1 MALIL
6 DAYAVDTGERF
17 TTVAGISLDKTTIS
31 DIQKK
36 LGPSKIVVTG
46 DASLYDARIS
56 YDIRG
61 GTIQFFQGE
70 MNDGVGVCVTTDR
83 SIKPCS
89 PWPKNAPIPQ
99 VNIAGLQLGI
109 SEDQFRKVVNRPVQ
123 WRGYIATVHF
133 EGRGWIDINGIFY
146 NGRLIQF
153 EIVKTTSDG

>member
-1 MALIL
+1 
-6 DAYAVDTGERF
+6 
-17 TTVAGISLDKTTIS
+17 
-31 DIQKK
+31 
-36 LGPSKIVVTG
+36 
-46 DASLYDARIS
+46 
-56 YDIRG
+56 
-61 GTIQFFQGE
+61 
-70 MNDGVGVCVTTDR
+70 
-83 SIKPCS
+83 
-89 PWPKNAPIPQ
+89 

>member
-1 MALIL
+1 MALL
-6 DAYAVDTGERF
+6 LVAHAGDTGERF
-17 TTVAGISLDKTTIS
+17 TTVAGFSLDKTTLS

-56 YDIRG
+56 YAIRG
-61 GTIQFFQGE
+61 GTIQFVEDE
-70 MNDGVGVCVTTDR
+70 MHNGIGVCVTTDR
-83 SIKPCS
+83 RIKPCS
-89 PWPKNAPIPQ
+89 PWPKNTPIPQ

-123 WRGYIATVHF
+123 WKGYIATVHF
-133 EGRGWIDINGIFY
+133 EGRGWIDITGIFY

-153 EIVKTTSDG
+153 EIVKSPTNG